1 MLKFQEPSYISFSF
15 LKEVLI
21 GDILEPLLFYIFF
34 FLLDGMG
41 WNYSASYNLNCEKKM
56 KINARFSGLCFEFA
70 FFCKES
76 EN

>member
-15 LKEVLI
+15 FKEVLI

-41 WNYSASYNLNCEKKM
+41 WNYSASYNLNCEKK
-56 KINARFSGLCFEFA
+56 K
-70 FFCKES
+70 
-76 EN
+76 